1 MKTLLNSEGIAYFI
15 DFVVELTEDAVLLNS
30 NGINQQFNSSNSTI
44 TELSVPY
51 PQLNGVWKLVDG
63 EWVCIDQAAVDAYL
77 AAQKA
82 QFNDAQ
88 SKKRFAAYTVESDPI
103 FFKSQRG
110 EATNQ
115 EWLDAIAA
123 IDARFPYQ
131 E

>member
-1 MKTLLNSEGIAYFI
+1 MYIIKDNTTNLVIYIGTEPLSDVDGVWKESSISTGLSVETTTALE
-15 DFVVELTEDAVLLNS
+15 VVEQPTHNFLYTYTYSAENGWVIADQDMYNALLAE
-30 NGINQQFNSSNSTI
+30 INSTI
-44 TELSVPY
+44 
-51 PQLNGVWKLVDG
+51 
-63 EWVCIDQAAVDAYL
+63 
-77 AAQKA
+77 
-82 QFNDAQ
+82 
-88 SKKRFAAYTVESDPI
+88 KKQRKAAYTVESDPI

>member
-1 MKTLLNSEGIAYFI
+1 MNILI
-15 DFVVELTEDAVLLNS
+15 DQNFVAMFFGSFELTSTGVQFDSGSINSQYTTANASVIDA
-30 NGINQQFNSSNSTI
+30 
-44 TELSVPY
+44 EPPY
-51 PQLNGVWKLVDG
+51 PAIPNVWKWENDA
-63 EWVCIDQAAVDAYL
+63 WVCIDQPMVDAWL
-77 AAQKA
+77 QGQKDA
-82 QFNDAQ
+82 FNEVQ
-88 SKKRFAAYTVESDPI
+88 KKKRFAAYTVESDPI

>member
-1 MKTLLNSEGIAYFI
+1 MKILLDTNS
-15 DFVVELTEDAVLLNS
+15 VLLFSGYQEVTDTCVVLSENIFNYGYNIS
-30 NGINQQFNSSNSTI
+30 NTVEIDAEPPYP
-44 TELSVPY
+44 ELS
-51 PQLNGVWKLVDG
+51 NTWKWENDA
-63 EWVCIDQAAVDAYL
+63 WVCIDQAAVDAYL
-77 AAQKA
+77 AGQKA
-82 QFNDAQ
+82 AFNDAQ
-88 SKKRFAAYTVESDPI
+88 KKKRFAAYTVESDPI

>member
-1 MKTLLNSEGIAYFI
+1 MTILI
-15 DFVVELTEDAVLLNS
+15 DQSSVALFFGGFELTDTDVQFSSGGVNNDYSTSNASVIEADA
-30 NGINQQFNSSNSTI
+30 
-44 TELSVPY
+44 PY
-51 PQLNGVWKLVDG
+51 PAIPNVWKWENDA
-63 EWVCIDQAAVDAYL
+63 WVCIDQPTVDAWL
-77 AAQKA
+77 QSQKI
-82 QFNDAQ
+82 QFNESQ
-88 SKKRFAAYTVESDPI
+88 KKKRFAAYTVESDPI

>member
-1 MKTLLNSEGIAYFI
+1 MKTLLDSQGVAYFVGI
-15 DFVVELTEDAVLLNS
+15 VVDLTDDAVLLVD
-30 NGINQQFNSSNSTI
+30 NGINQQFNSSNSTV
-44 TELSVPY
+44 TELDIPY

-63 EWVCIDQAAVDAYL
+63 EWVCIDQAAVDAYY
-77 AAQKA
+77 ADQKVAYNEAQK
-82 QFNDAQ
+82 
-88 SKKRFAAYTVESDPI
+88 KKRFAAYTVESDPI

>member
-1 MKTLLNSEGIAYFI
+1 MSILI
-15 DFVVELTEDAVLLNS
+15 DQSSVAVFFGNFEVTAD
-30 NGINQQFNSSNSTI
+30 GVQFSSGGVNNDYTTANSSVI
-44 TELSVPY
+44 DVDAPY
-51 PQLNGVWKLVDG
+51 PALPHAWKW
-63 EWVCIDQAAVDAYL
+63 ENNTWVCINQEAVDAYI
-77 AAQKA
+77 ADQKDA
-82 QFNDAQ
+82 FNASQ
-88 SKKRFAAYTVESDPI
+88 KKKRFLAYTTESDPI

>member
-1 MKTLLNSEGIAYFI
+1 MNILLDSNNLAFYIG
-15 DFVVELTEDAVLLNS
+15 LTFEVTDTSVLVLG
-30 NGINQQFNSSNSTI
+30 GINASYNTSNTTVVD
-44 TELSVPY
+44 TEPPEY
-51 PQLNGVWKLVDG
+51 PVNFAYKWENDA
-63 EWVCIDQAAVDAYL
+63 WVCIDQEAVDGYL
-77 AAQKA
+77 AGQKA
-82 QFNDAQ
+82 AFNDAQ